1 MPHHRMFL
9 VESRIRNIEAEI
21 ERLFDHLILE
31 EFATFHLRRPRA
43 WMPPM
48 DVLETDEAYIV
59 RLEIAGMNEQEFEI
73 TYQNGIL
80 AIRGTRAEPFVPN
93 RRYHQVQIRYGEFF
107 TAVRFRDALDEDRIE
122 AEYESG
128 FLTIWLPKR
137 PSSPPEEPSS

>member
-21 ERLFDHLILE
+21 ERLFDYLIVE
-31 EFATFHLRRPRA
+31 EIATFHLRRPRA
-43 WMPPM
+43 WMPPA

-59 RLEIAGMNEQEFEI
+59 RLEIAGMNEEDFEV

-80 AIRGTRAEPFVPN
+80 AIRGTRAEPATPV
-93 RRYHQVQIRYGEFF
+93 RHYHQAQIRYGEFF
-107 TAVRFRDALDEDRIE
+107 TAVRFRDALDEDHIE
-122 AEYESG
+122 AEYENG

-137 PSSPPEEPSS
+137 TAGRPEE